1 MRNFLFELD
10 RNRRVDLSCFKERL
24 RCADDQIVIALR
36 DCQIVAAKL
45 DSLFRS
51 FIDSDRVVE
60 RNRHDER
67 VELVETIVPSAE
79 NFQRKIDLRGSEDL
93 HSSLQ
98 FVLSFRAK
106 SRNLLS
112 VDRNIDPAAAGDF
125 ARHDKVVAGMTKAA
139 DKFIVALD
147 VPTKKEALKLVEK
160 LRDQISFFK
169 IGLQLYTEEG
179 PAIVRAVSAT
189 GSKVWL
195 DLKLHDIPN
204 TVAKAVESA
213 SRLGVQMLTIHL
225 SGGSEMVRA
234 ATAARINNMLLLG
247 VTVLTSAT
255 EETLREIGIQ
265 GKIDDQVLR
274 LAKLG
279 VEAGIDGVVASPHEI
294 KSLRLE
300 FGNKIRIVVPGIRP
314 SWSEPGDQR
323 RTMTPCEALEAGADY
338 LVIGRPIV
346 AHPNP
351 NEAVAKVLGEM
362 NR

>member
-1 MRNFLFELD
+1 
-10 RNRRVDLSCFKERL
+10 
-24 RCADDQIVIALR
+24 
-36 DCQIVAAKL
+36 
-45 DSLFRS
+45 
-51 FIDSDRVVE
+51 
-60 RNRHDER
+60 
-67 VELVETIVPSAE
+67 
-79 NFQRKIDLRGSEDL
+79 
-93 HSSLQ
+93 
-98 FVLSFRAK
+98 
-106 SRNLLS
+106 
-112 VDRNIDPAAAGDF
+112 
-125 ARHDKVVAGMTKAA
+125 MTKAA
-139 DKFIVALD
+139 DKIIVALD
-147 VPTKKEALKLVEK
+147 VPTKEEALKLVEK

-169 IGLQLYTEEG
+169 IGLQLYAAEG
-179 PAIVRAVSAT
+179 PGIARQISAT

-204 TVAKAVESA
+204 TVARAVESA

-225 SGGSEMVRA
+225 SGGGEMIRA
-234 ATAARINNMLLLG
+234 ATAARVNNMLLLG

-294 KSLRLE
+294 KSLRRE

-323 RTMTPCEALEAGADY
+323 RTMTPYEALEAGADY

-351 NEAVAKVLGEM
+351 TEAVAKVLGEL